1 MTQEEALSLINEYC
15 AEKDSMR
22 FVALRPFF
30 SLRAR
35 KTFKDAKGMAAR
47 WPVDGSKA
55 KAMRWLG
62 YMQGVLVCAGY
73 YDLDEVKEHSR
84 RKYVQKPECS
94 CVRQETISEDN
105 PKRHYVDC
113 PCWGKDI
120 PNTAG
125 L

>member
-1 MTQEEALSLINEYC
+1 MTREDALNLLNEYC
-15 AEKDSMR
+15 EAIDHR
-22 FVALRPFF
+22 GTYLRPFT
-30 SLRAR
+30 SLRSCE
-35 KTFKDAKGMAAR
+35 TLEDAKGMAAR
-47 WPVDGSKA
+47 WPAGGSKA

-105 PKRHYVDC
+105 LKRHYVDC
-113 PCWGKDI
+113 PCWI
-120 PNTAG
+120 NEQ
-125 L
+125 